1 MHLYIYIPLN
11 GRFTIPQV
19 MITYFNFS
27 TMAHIYIICIN
38 MHIYICIPIKN
49 DFTIFGGEI
58 PKHFLVYHP
67 TKVGDIHPIKPPK
80 TPSNAI
86 EVGDI
91 SH

>member
-1 MHLYIYIPLN
+1 MYKYA
-11 GRFTIPQV
+11 
-19 MITYFNFS
+19 Y
-27 TMAHIYIICIN
+27 
-38 MHIYICIPIKN
+38 IYICIPIKN

-80 TPSNAI
+80 TPLNAI